1 MHPHDLGYIYNL
13 CCANNI
19 DLAQALSI
27 RSALLRAAVPW
38 RFEVTYAQEEAA
50 IAFELV
56 VANFLRSRGVMFK
69 TQEEQ
74 TADAYAKRAANNKR
88 GGGGGGG
95 GGGGIGPTPD
105 FLINDDCALFINGKR
120 IRYIEVKRFY
130 GIGLTEGL
138 KQWSPS
144 LKIVAQAE
152 KYAKVFGEDGAFII
166 QHGYA
171 EAFRD
176 RLPRCIQ
183 LLDAGPFI
191 DEVEA
196 SNKEEVQRQL
206 NLGQVPHGRTGEAAR
221 DDYADSI
228 WNANMERRR
237 SVVRLHH
244 KY

>member
-1 MHPHDLGYIYNL
+1 M
-13 CCANNI
+13 
-19 DLAQALSI
+19 
-27 RSALLRAAVPW
+27 
-38 RFEVTYAQEEAA
+38 
-50 IAFELV
+50 
-56 VANFLRSRGVMFK
+56 
-69 TQEEQ
+69 
-74 TADAYAKRAANNKR
+74 
-88 GGGGGGG
+88 
-95 GGGGIGPTPD
+95 
-105 FLINDDCALFINGKR
+105 INEDCALFINGKR

-130 GIGLTEGL
+130 GLGLTEGL
-138 KQWSPS
+138 KHWSPS

-152 KYAKVFGEDGAFII
+152 KYVKSFGEDGAFII

-196 SNKEEVQRQL
+196 SNKEELLREIR
-206 NLGQVPHGRTGEAAR
+206 LGKIPHGRTGVAMR

-237 SVVRLHH
+237 TVVRLHH